1 MLTTVGSRGDVQPIL
16 ALAVRLQEL
25 GQEVRVCAPP
35 DFDEL
40 IQAHGIPF
48 TPIGPRLAWTAKNTG
63 QPTPDQ
69 RRQMFSDSFAAQF
82 GAVTEAAQGCDV
94 IVHGGYLVVAAPTVA
109 EQMGIPYV
117 FAGYAPVALP
127 SSYHAPPLYPMLGE
141 KTPDGTVDN
150 ATLWARDAERW
161 NTTWGPLLNSYRAK
175 AGLDPVENVRDH
187 LFTSQPWLA
196 SDPTLA
202 PWPGDSDVI
211 QTGAWILPDNRP
223 LSAELA
229 EFLDAGD
236 PPVYFG
242 FGSIRAPEDLARTM
256 IQAARAVGRRAIML
270 RGWAD
275 LSLLDNEPD
284 CLSIGEVNQQ
294 ALFTRVA
301 ATVHHGGAGT
311 TTAAARAGAP
321 QVVIPQHVDQ
331 PYFAQRVQNLG
342 IGYAHAIGAPTA
354 ESLTEALSR
363 ALKPDV
369 ATQAKSIAAK
379 VRTNGTDIATTRI
392 TDIAANRTRTYP

>member
-16 ALAVRLQEL
+16 ALAMRLREL

-35 DFDEL
+35 DFHEL
-40 IQAHGIPF
+40 IQGHGIPF
-48 TPIGPRLAWTAKNTG
+48 TPIGPKLAWTAKNTG
-63 QPTPDQ
+63 QPTPEQ
-69 RRQMFSDSFAAQF
+69 RRQLFEDSFAAQF

-127 SSYHAPPLYPMLGE
+127 SPHHAPPLYPMLGE
-141 KTPDGTVDN
+141 KPADGTAGNV
-150 ATLWARDAERW
+150 TLWEADAARW
-161 NTTWGPLLNSYRAK
+161 NTNWGPLLNSYRAK
-175 AGLDPVENVRDH
+175 AGLAPVENVRDH
-187 LFTSQPWLA
+187 LFTDQPWLA
-196 SDPTLA
+196 ADPTLA
-202 PWPGDSDVI
+202 PWPGDSDVV
-211 QTGAWILPDNRP
+211 QTGAWILPDARP
-223 LSAELA
+223 LSAEL
-229 EFLDAGD
+229 EKFLDAGD

-242 FGSIRAPEDLARTM
+242 FGSIRAPEDLARNM
-256 IQAARAVGRRAIML
+256 IQAARAVGRRAIVL

-301 ATVHHGGAGT
+301 AAVHHGGAGT

-331 PYFAQRVQNLG
+331 PYFAQRVQDLG

-354 ESLTEALSR
+354 ESLTEALSH

-369 ATQAKSIAAK
+369 AAQARAIAA
-379 VRTNGTDIATTRI
+379 TIQTDGTATAAKRI
-392 TDIAANRTRTYP
+392 LS